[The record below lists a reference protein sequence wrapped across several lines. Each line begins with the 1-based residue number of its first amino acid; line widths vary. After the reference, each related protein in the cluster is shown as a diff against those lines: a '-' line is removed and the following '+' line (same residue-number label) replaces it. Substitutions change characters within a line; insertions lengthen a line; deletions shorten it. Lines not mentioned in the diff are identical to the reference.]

1 MKRKHEE
8 LFALLFAVTFPMV
21 VGFVVAV
28 RMYIDGVSRTSLFLL
43 GVWIAAT
50 CFLWTLPQVLQRLGG
65 KREVVRDERGILIY
79 ANSALVA
86 HAVTWLFFVS
96 AAVLACWNVGTNGA
110 VCEYL
115 TRRNHW
121 RSRCVSGCICS
132 QRTRPGKDSFMAGE
146 ELRNRVRQLRF
157 ENGEMTQR
165 QLAENVGVTRQ
176 TIIAIEANR
185 YSPSLKLAFRIA
197 GTFGVAIEDVFQWVQ
212 PKRKSS
218 RTRR

>member
-1 MKRKHEE
+1 
-8 LFALLFAVTFPMV
+8 
-21 VGFVVAV
+21 
-28 RMYIDGVSRTSLFLL
+28 
-43 GVWIAAT
+43 
-50 CFLWTLPQVLQRLGG
+50 
-65 KREVVRDERGILIY
+65 
-79 ANSALVA
+79 
-86 HAVTWLFFVS
+86 
-96 AAVLACWNVGTNGA
+96 
-110 VCEYL
+110 
-115 TRRNHW
+115 
-121 RSRCVSGCICS
+121 
-132 QRTRPGKDSFMAGE
+132 MAGE